1 MPDKTA
7 VERAI
12 LAAFE
17 HHPEINLHRF
27 PIRLEFDAARGAV
40 ILEGEVEHIIA
51 KKRAFEIASRTPGVD
66 GVMDRLCVAPAE
78 RRGDGAIR
86 SALSDALLQEPA
98 LRPCG
103 LEVWNK
109 GAMETLRATDDRQ
122 HVIHASVEDGIVQ
135 LTGQVPSL
143 SHRRLAGVLA
153 WWTPGCRDV
162 LNGLKVTPPEADNDG
177 EIADALRLV
186 LEKDPLLPHADQIGI
201 HVHERVVTLDGAV
214 GTREERRMA
223 EIDAWYVMG
232 VDQVVNHIVV
242 RP

>member
-27 PIRLEFDAARGAV
+27 PIRLEFDAARGAM

-51 KKRAFEIASRTPGVD
+51 KKRAFEIASRTPGVA
-66 GVMDRLCVAPAE
+66 GVMDRLRIAPAE

-98 LRPCG
+98 LSPCG
-103 LEVWNK
+103 LEVRNK
-109 GAMETLRATDDRQ
+109 GALETLRATEDRQ
-122 HVIHASVEDGIVQ
+122 QVIRASVEDGVVQ

-162 LNGLKVTPPEADNDG
+162 LNGLKVTPPEADNDD

-186 LEKDPLLPHADQIGI
+186 LEKDPLVHADGIGI
-201 HVHERVVTLDGAV
+201 RVRDRVVTLDGAV

-223 EIDAWYVMG
+223 EFDAWYVMG
-232 VDQVVNHIVV
+232 VDQVVNRIAV
-242 RP
+242 RT

>member
-27 PIRLEFDAARGAV
+27 PIRLEFDAARGAM

-66 GVMDRLCVAPAE
+66 GVMDRLRIAPAE

-98 LRPCG
+98 LSPCG
-103 LEVWNK
+103 LEVRNK
-109 GAMETLRATDDRQ
+109 GALETLRATEDRQ
-122 HVIHASVEDGIVQ
+122 QVIHASVEDGVVQ

-162 LNGLKVTPPEADNDG
+162 LNGLKVTPPEADNDD

-186 LEKDPLLPHADQIGI
+186 LEKDPLVHADGIGI
-201 HVHERVVTLDGAV
+201 RVRDRVVTLDGAV

-223 EIDAWYVMG
+223 ELDAWYVMG
-232 VDQVVNHIVV
+232 VDQVVNRIAV
-242 RP
+242 RA

>member
-27 PIRLEFDAARGAV
+27 PIRLEFDAARGAM

-51 KKRAFEIASRTPGVD
+51 KKRAFEIASRTPGVA
-66 GVMDRLCVAPAE
+66 GVMDRLRIAPAE

-98 LRPCG
+98 LSPCG
-103 LEVWNK
+103 VEVLNK
-109 GAMETLRATDDRQ
+109 GALETLRATEDRQ
-122 HVIHASVEDGIVQ
+122 QVIRASVEDGVVQ

-162 LNGLKVTPPEADNDG
+162 LNGLKVTPPEADNDD

-186 LEKDPLLPHADQIGI
+186 LEKDPLVHADGIGI
-201 HVHERVVTLDGAV
+201 RVRDRVVTLDGAV

-223 EIDAWYVMG
+223 EFDAWYVMG
-232 VDQVVNHIVV
+232 VDQVVNRIAV
-242 RP
+242 RT

>member
-27 PIRLEFDAARGAV
+27 PIRLEFDAARGAM

-66 GVMDRLCVAPAE
+66 GVMDRLRIAPAE

-98 LRPCG
+98 LSPCG
-103 LEVWNK
+103 LAVRNK
-109 GAMETLRATDDRQ
+109 GALETLRATEDRQ
-122 HVIHASVEDGIVQ
+122 QVIHASVEDGVVQ

-162 LNGLKVTPPEADNDG
+162 LNGLKVTPPEVDNDD

-186 LEKDPLLPHADQIGI
+186 LEKDPLVHADGIGI
-201 HVHERVVTLDGAV
+201 RVRDRVVTLDGAV

-223 EIDAWYVMG
+223 ELDAWYVMG
-232 VDQVVNHIVV
+232 VDQVVNRIAA
-242 RP
+242 RA